1 MVVVGCRDGDKDKMH
16 NLGASG
22 SLSTEENLGWTGL
35 GAVGGKYLGV
45 LFAVCS
51 WEEKEYL

>member
-22 SLSTEENLGWTGL
+22 SFSTKENLGWTGL
-35 GAVGGKYLGV
+35 GAVGSKDLGV
-45 LFAVCS
+45 LFVVCS
-51 WEEKEYL
+51 WEQKEYL